1 MASNAGLPNAVLPRI
16 SPRHPCPAN
25 ASLTLLICYAL
36 HSNMQAS
43 LRQVEARAEELKA
56 ASQGHEGR
64 AAEAAAELAKANT
77 SLERL
82 GVGI

>member
-1 MASNAGLPNAVLPRI
+1 
-16 SPRHPCPAN
+16 
-25 ASLTLLICYAL
+25 
-36 HSNMQAS
+36 MQAS

-56 ASQGHEGR
+56 AALGHEAR

-82 GVGI
+82 GVRGWVAFAGLLF